1 MKKSKKTLVDR
12 RKFLQGAALGGAATL
27 VAGPG
32 AMSAQPAAIAPPQP
46 GTAPLMPLETD
57 PPSSDVL
64 VLGPSER
71 AGSDFMVDVFKSLG
85 FEYMAANPGSSFRG
99 LHESLV
105 NYGGNK
111 APEFITCCHEEA
123 SVAISHGYAAV
134 EGKPMLVFAH
144 STVGLQHASMAIYNA
159 YAGGIP
165 VFIVLGNTIDAMER
179 RPGAEWD
186 HAALDVTAMV
196 RDYIKWDDL
205 PVSLPHFAESTVRA
219 YKIAM
224 TPPKLPVVI
233 VADSEMQEHPI
244 PPGTD
249 LTIPKLTVENPPQG
263 DSGSVAEAARLL
275 VAAAN
280 PVIVAGYCT
289 HSDEGVAR
297 LIELAETLQAPV
309 IDEGGNFPT
318 RHPLNQSIRGH
329 GILQNAD
336 VVMGLDVESFWGT
349 FNSFSDQLYRTS
361 KPTVP
366 KDAKRIS
373 ISAGELY
380 LKGNYQ
386 NIQRYVPVDLA
397 MAAESEATL
406 PSLIEACKRLI
417 TDDRRSAYNDRR
429 TKMIAAKAA
438 AIEQVRMAMTYGWDA
453 SPVSVP
459 RLVAEMWE
467 QIKNEDW
474 ALVGDRGGPGGGG
487 NFLWN
492 FEKRHQRLQ
501 GGNAVGMGFSF
512 PASVGAALA
521 HRKHGRFS
529 VSFQTDGDLMYSPG
543 VFWTAAHHR
552 IPILSVLHNNRAWH
566 QEVMHVQRMANRRQR
581 DVTTAHIGTTLWD
594 PFLDYAKIAQ
604 GMGVYA
610 EGPIS
615 DPKDLGAALK
625 RAVAVVKRG
634 EPAVVDVVTQP
645 R

>member
-1 MKKSKKTLVDR
+1 MKKSDKTQVDR
-12 RKFLQGAALGGAATL
+12 RKFLQSAAVGGAATL
-27 VAGPG
+27 VAGTG
-32 AMSAQPAAIAPPQP
+32 AMSAQPLAAAPPQP
-46 GTAPLMPLETD
+46 GLAPLMPVETD
-57 PPSSDVL
+57 PPADVL

-71 AGSDFMVDVFKSLG
+71 AGSDFMVDVIKSLG

-134 EGKPMLVFAH
+134 EGKPMLVLAH

-159 YAGGIP
+159 YAGGVP
-165 VFIVLGNTIDAMER
+165 VFLMLGNTMDAMER

-186 HAALDVTAMV
+186 HSVIDAAAMV
-196 RDYIKWDDL
+196 RDFIKWDDL
-205 PVSLPHFAESTVRA
+205 PVSLPHFAESAVRA

-224 TPPKLPVVI
+224 TPPRLPVLL

-249 LTIPKLTVENPPQG
+249 LTIPKLTVEHPPQG
-263 DSGSVAEAARLL
+263 DSGSVMEAARLL
-275 VAAAN
+275 VGAAN
-280 PVIVAGYCT
+280 PVIVAGYAT
-289 HSDEGVAR
+289 HSQEGVAL

-309 IDEGGNFPT
+309 LDQGGNFPT
-318 RHPLNQSIRGH
+318 RHPLNQSMRGH

-336 VVMGLDVESFWGT
+336 VVLGLDVERFWGT

-361 KPTVP
+361 KPAVP

-373 ISAGELY
+373 ISSRELY

-386 NIQRYVPVDLA
+386 NIQRYVPVDLS
-397 MAAESEATL
+397 MAADSETTL
-406 PSLIEACKRLI
+406 PSLIEAAKRLI
-417 TDDRRSAYNDRR
+417 NDDRKRAFDGRR
-429 TKMIAAKAA
+429 TKLISAKAA
-438 AIEQVRMAMTYGWDA
+438 AIEQARRTMTYGWDA

-459 RLVAEMWE
+459 RLIAELWE
-467 QIKNEDW
+467 QVKNEDW
-474 ALVGDRGGPGGGG
+474 ALVGDRQGPGGEG

-492 FEKRHQRLQ
+492 FEKRYQRLQ
-501 GGNAVGMGFSF
+501 GGNAVGMGFSA

-521 HRKHGRFS
+521 HRKHGRLS

-543 VFWTAAHHR
+543 VFWTAAHHK
-552 IPILSVLHNNRAWH
+552 IPILSVLHNNRAYH

-615 DPKDLGAALK
+615 DPKDLGPALR